1 MIGCDFEV
9 FVFDENNS
17 LVDCSKLIP
26 QYSKKTPLI
35 INNYLITYD
44 RYCLECSIPPFNLN
58 NSFLQ
63 FYNEVNKGIG
73 ILKEFLKNY
82 GNYKIKFKDF
92 IKLPNLQE
100 FDKGFEQNIYNSEDL
115 EYSKKIKTDIVT
127 AGLHIHFDSIDNK
140 KQFIKKLDRTIGLFY
155 KITNIFSK
163 RKEYGKLGS
172 YRDKQ
177 YTNLIKGFEYRVLG
191 GNMLKK
197 LNLIL
202 LSIYVWKLKKE
213 FVIYLNKKNVH

>member
-9 FVFDENNS
+9 FVFDKNNN
-17 LVDCSKLIP
+17 LVNCSELIP

-35 INNYLITYD
+35 INNYLITHD
-44 RYCLECSIPPFNLN
+44 SYCLECSIPPFNLN
-58 NSFLQ
+58 GTFLQ
-63 FYNEVNKGIG
+63 FYNEINKGIN
-73 ILKEFLKNY
+73 ILKGFLKNY
-82 GNYKIKFKDF
+82 GDYTIKFKDF
-92 IKLPNLQE
+92 IKLSDLQE
-100 FDKGFEQNIYNSEDL
+100 FDKGFEQNIYNIENL
-115 EYSKKIKTDIVT
+115 EYSKKIKTNITT
-127 AGLHIHFDSIDNK
+127 AGLHIHFDSINNT

-163 RKEYGKLGS
+163 RREYGKFGS

-177 YTNLIKGFEYRVLG
+177 YTNLIRGFEYRVLG

-202 LSIYVWKLKKE
+202 LSIYVCKLKQE
-213 FVIYLNKKNVH
+213 LDN